1 MSDSYLE
8 FSGCRTTHSEVGY
21 ICVVESHSYEPH
33 LLSLAEISYYH
44 FYFAIG
50 ELLSMLLVGNFLI
63 EHLFFYILDFLQ
75 ETKLESNWSIVNNEE
90 RHISPTPFCPSVLFF
105 GMTNWILM

>member
-1 MSDSYLE
+1 M
-8 FSGCRTTHSEVGY
+8 
-21 ICVVESHSYEPH
+21 VESHSYEPH
-33 LLSLAEISYYH
+33 LLSLAEVSYYH
-44 FYFAIG
+44 FHFAI

-90 RHISPTPFCPSVLFF
+90 RHISPTPFCPSILFF
-105 GMTNWILM
+105 GMTKWIPM